1 MKISKHS
8 LAHTALFAVCAL
20 FLASC
25 GGDDTSTTV
34 RTTPVNTPVIAAE
47 SPIPNTTGVK
57 MSLSDG
63 TQVYLLSENINSDET
78 KNMKI
83 VSNPQKT
90 GGDTS
95 KLVGKTFLEFENL
108 SGIHDKATIPA
119 KEPVRVHQCDIKTAE
134 CIVIGH
140 TSLGNGIIS
149 FDIKEGKFYAI
160 K

>member
-1 MKISKHS
+1 MKPNKLLIVSM
-8 LAHTALFAVCAL
+8 LALPIILSA
-20 FLASC
+20 C
-25 GGDDTSTTV
+25 GGGKENVIVSTV
-34 RTTPVNTPVIAAE
+34 PTTNVPVTAQQ
-47 SPIPNTTGVK
+47 SPIQNTTGVK
-57 MSLSDG
+57 TSLSDG
-63 TQVYLLSENINSDET
+63 TQVYLLSENTNSDET

-90 GGDTS
+90 GGDPS

-108 SGIHDKATIPA
+108 SGIHDKATVPA

-134 CIVIGH
+134 CIVISH

-149 FDIKEGKFYAI
+149 FDVKEGKFYAI